1 MTQLNSIDNMRKDGK
16 FMVNGEVPEGQG
28 SVTALLSECFD
39 LAYEL
44 RNDAEGNDESSDD
57 DDEDNDDRHP
67 GGTKGDTRDHESRG
81 HRDLG
86 NEEDDDEPTARIERA
101 LKDRSFVSE
110 AGGPGESRGMAALSL
125 GAN

>member
-1 MTQLNSIDNMRKDGK
+1 MRKDGK

-44 RNDAEGNDESSDD
+44 RTDAEGNEENSDD
-57 DDEDNDDRHP
+57 NDEDNDDRHS

-86 NEEDDDEPTARIERA
+86 NDEEDDEPTSRIEKA
-101 LKDRSFVSE
+101 MKDHSLISGTGP
-110 AGGPGESRGMAALSL
+110 AGETSRGMSALSL